1 MIMIACDGAPG
12 RLCGVFERRML
23 SKDREIAG
31 LLERCGLH
39 RRELRAWAMYDWA
52 NSAFV
57 LVIVTTVFPI
67 FYRQVAAENLDDI
80 KATALFTWTT
90 TAALAIAAVLSPTL
104 GTLADY
110 LGWRKRMM
118 GAFLA
123 LGASV
128 TCCMYF
134 IHAGE
139 WMRALVLFG
148 IANVAFSLTL
158 VFYDSFL
165 PHIASSN
172 EIDRVSAAGYG
183 LGYLGSGLLLVVNL
197 WSIRSPASFGLA
209 DAETATRVSFV
220 SAGLWWVLFS
230 VSFFRRVVE
239 PAAMARGTER
249 GAVRALG
256 VAFRRLLETLHE
268 LRGGHR
274 QAFLMLVAFL
284 IYNDGIGTI
293 IRMAAIYAST
303 RGLPQNSVM
312 LAILLV
318 QFVGVPCAFV
328 FGGMGAWVGAKRAI
342 LIGLLVYIG
351 ISVVAY
357 RMDTIG
363 EFYLLAV
370 LVALVQGGTQALS
383 RSLFA
388 SMVPR
393 HKATELFGFFAVF
406 EKFAAIFGPMIFGFL
421 LSVGGTP
428 QRAILSVIAFFVVGG
443 LLLTRVDV
451 ALGRL
456 QAREAEAAWERRV

>member
-1 MIMIACDGAPG
+1 MM
-12 RLCGVFERRML
+12 M
-23 SKDREIAG
+23 SKNREPPRF
-31 LLERCGLH
+31 LERCGLH
-39 RRELRAWAMYDWA
+39 RPELRAWAMYDWA

-57 LVIVTTVFPI
+57 LVVVTTVFPI
-67 FYRQVAAENLDDI
+67 FYREVAAAELDNVR
-80 KATALFTWTT
+80 ATALFTWTT
-90 TAALAIAAVLSPTL
+90 TAALAIAAVLSPAL
-104 GTLADY
+104 GTLADC

-118 GAFLA
+118 GGWLA
-123 LGASV
+123 LGVTA
-128 TCCMYF
+128 TCCMYL
-134 IHAGE
+134 IHSGE

-148 IANVAFSLTL
+148 IANVAFSLSL

-165 PHIASSN
+165 PHIASVN

-197 WSIRSPASFGLA
+197 WSIRSPASFGIA
-209 DAETATRVSFV
+209 DAETASRLSFV
-220 SAGLWWVLFS
+220 SAGLWWALFS
-230 VSFFRRVVE
+230 LPFFHRVAE
-239 PAAMARGTER
+239 PRATAGSSER
-249 GAVRALG
+249 GAVRAAG
-256 VAFRRLLETLHE
+256 VAFRRLLETLRE
-268 LRGGHR
+268 LRGAHR

-303 RGLPQNSVM
+303 QGLPQNSVM

-328 FGGMGAWVGAKRAI
+328 FGSMGAWIGAKRAI

-357 RMDTIG
+357 RMDTVA
-363 EFYLLAV
+363 EFYLLAA

-388 SMVPR
+388 SMVPK

-406 EKFAAIFGPMIFGFL
+406 EKFAAIFGPMIFGL
-421 LSVGGTP
+421 LLTAGGTP
-428 QRAILSVIAFFVVGG
+428 QKAILSVIAFFVAGG

-451 ALGRL
+451 AVGQL
-456 QAREAEAAWERRV
+456 QARDAEAAWERGA